1 MISQDANGVERIVP
15 AAVVKRPPPNV
26 RYLKNSS
33 DPYLVN
39 FSWNR
44 INMEPDQTLRMEIA
58 SDSNFTRH
66 SRVIED
72 LSSYAQVDFDIGLWY
87 WRLLHED
94 AVLSKGQL
102 TIADA
107 SGPDLLSPVTG
118 SVYRFHNELP
128 NLRFQWSERPG
139 ASHYILEINATK
151 DFSNPLVSRE
161 LSAVSYIY
169 SDLESGVWYWR
180 VQPVFPSVY
189 QGNGAYSPAASFRI
203 EKTNDPRA
211 TAIEVPDPPAKVPVA
226 EQPVPKP
233 PETPALKP
241 PESAPLT
248 RPVPGQRYRVKR
260 GDTLADI
267 TWWAYG
273 STMRMREI
281 IRVNNIQNPNLIEI
295 GEIFSIPE

>member
-26 RYLKNSS
+26 RYLKNSP
-33 DPYLVN
+33 DPYPVN

-66 SRVIED
+66 FRVIED
-72 LSSYAQVDFDIGLWY
+72 LSSYAQIDFDIGLWY

-107 SGPDLLSPVTG
+107 SGPDLLSPVAG
-118 SVYRFHNELP
+118 SVFRYQNELP

-139 ASHYILEINATK
+139 AVHYILEINAT
-151 DFSNPLVSRE
+151 DNFSTPLVSRE

-169 SDLESGVWYWR
+169 SDLESGNWYWR
-180 VQPVFPSVY
+180 VKPVFPSVY
-189 QGNGAYSPAASFRI
+189 QGDGAYSPVAVFRI

-211 TAIEVPDPPAKVPVA
+211 TAIEVPESAIKKPPEAQVTKPVEVPA
-226 EQPVPKP
+226 PKP
-233 PETPALKP
+233 PEAAL
-241 PESAPLT
+241 LT
-248 RPVPGQRYRVKR
+248 RPVPGQRYRVRR

-267 TWWAYG
+267 TWQAYG
-273 STMRMREI
+273 STRRMREI
-281 IRVNNIQNPNLIEI
+281 VSANNIRNPNLIEI
-295 GEIFSIPE
+295 GEIFFIPQ